1 MAKKTSLLGNLNL
14 KALDTI
20 NKQEENVSSD
30 LILSHF
36 NFEFEMEEKE
46 LNFLKNQTLRLQ
58 STTSKAYTEIGKI
71 LSETRE
77 RLSNKKTGIF
87 EKWFT
92 ELGFSKRTVY
102 NLINRSNYIVQNLHN
117 MIFIESLPIT
127 LSYELTNPMCS
138 EELREK
144 ILNGEIK
151 NFRDFFEKKKILDEK
166 NDEVEVLN
174 FDDIFEN
181 DLRIFKK
188 NFNKFNKVVN
198 ENFEKIS
205 KSQSENI
212 NIFDFN
218 EKSKS
223 VEDYL
228 SLAKE
233 IVKGGL

>member
-1 MAKKTSLLGNLNL
+1 MAKKTNLLGNLNL

-20 NKQEENVSSD
+20 NKQEESVNTD

-36 NFEFEMEEKE
+36 NFEFEMEENE
-46 LNFLKNQTLRLQ
+46 LDFLKNQTIKLQ

-77 RLSNKKTGIF
+77 RLSNNKTGIF

-117 MIFIESLPIT
+117 INFIESLPIS
-127 LSYELTNPMCS
+127 LSYELTNPMCL

-144 ILNGEIK
+144 ILSGEIK
-151 NFRDFFEKKKILDEK
+151 KIQDFFEKKKILDEK
-166 NDEVEVLN
+166 NVEVEVLN

-181 DLRIFKK
+181 DLKIFKK

-205 KSQSENI
+205 KDKKEN
-212 NIFDFN
+212 
-218 EKSKS
+218 
-223 VEDYL
+223 
-228 SLAKE
+228 LAKE
-233 IVKGGL
+233 IEVLNKKIEKLLKEF

>member
-14 KALDTI
+14 KALDNIDKT
-20 NKQEENVSSD
+20 EENVSSD

-181 DLRIFKK
+181 DLKIFKK

-205 KSQSENI
+205 KDKKEN
-212 NIFDFN
+212 
-218 EKSKS
+218 
-223 VEDYL
+223 L
-228 SLAKE
+228 TKE
-233 IVKGGL
+233 IEVLNKKIEKILREFD

>member
-1 MAKKTSLLGNLNL
+1 MAKKTNLLGNLNL

-20 NKQEENVSSD
+20 NKQEESVNTD

-36 NFEFEMEEKE
+36 NFEFEMEENE
-46 LNFLKNQTLRLQ
+46 LDFLKNQTIKLQ

-77 RLSNKKTGIF
+77 RLSNNKTGIF

-117 MIFIESLPIT
+117 INFIESLPIS
-127 LSYELTNPMCS
+127 LSYELTNPMCL

-144 ILNGEIK
+144 ILSGEIK
-151 NFRDFFEKKKILDEK
+151 KIQDFFEKKKILDEK
-166 NDEVEVLN
+166 NVEVEVLN

-181 DLRIFKK
+181 DLKIFKK
-188 NFNKFNKVVN
+188 NFNKFNKIVN

-205 KSQSENI
+205 KDKKEN
-212 NIFDFN
+212 
-218 EKSKS
+218 
-223 VEDYL
+223 L
-228 SLAKE
+228 TKE
-233 IVKGGL
+233 IEFLNKKIEKILKEFN

>member
-1 MAKKTSLLGNLNL
+1 MAKKTNLLGNLNL

-20 NKQEENVSSD
+20 NKQEESVNTD
-30 LILSHF
+30 LIFSHF
-36 NFEFEMEEKE
+36 NFEFEMEENE
-46 LNFLKNQTLRLQ
+46 LDFLKNQTIKLQ

-77 RLSNKKTGIF
+77 RLSNNKTGIF

-117 MIFIESLPIT
+117 INFIESLPIS
-127 LSYELTNPMCS
+127 LSYELTNPMCL

-144 ILNGEIK
+144 ILSGEIK
-151 NFRDFFEKKKILDEK
+151 KIQDFFEKKKILDEK
-166 NDEVEVLN
+166 NVEVEVLN

-181 DLRIFKK
+181 DLKIFKK

-205 KSQSENI
+205 KDKKEN
-212 NIFDFN
+212 
-218 EKSKS
+218 
-223 VEDYL
+223 L
-228 SLAKE
+228 TKE
-233 IVKGGL
+233 IEFLNKKIEKILKEFN

>member
-1 MAKKTSLLGNLNL
+1 MAKKTNLLGNLNL

-20 NKQEENVSSD
+20 NKQEESVNTD

-36 NFEFEMEEKE
+36 NFEFEMEENE
-46 LNFLKNQTLRLQ
+46 LDFLKNQTIKLQ

-77 RLSNKKTGIF
+77 RLSNNKTGIF

-117 MIFIESLPIT
+117 INFIESLPIS
-127 LSYELTNPMCS
+127 LSYELTNPMCL

-144 ILNGEIK
+144 ILSGEIK
-151 NFRDFFEKKKILDEK
+151 KIQDFFEKKKILDEK
-166 NDEVEVLN
+166 NVEVEVLN

-181 DLRIFKK
+181 DLKIFKK

-205 KSQSENI
+205 KDKKEN
-212 NIFDFN
+212 
-218 EKSKS
+218 
-223 VEDYL
+223 L
-228 SLAKE
+228 TKE
-233 IVKGGL
+233 IEVLNRKIEKILKEFN

>member
-1 MAKKTSLLGNLNL
+1 MAKKTNLLGNLNL

-20 NKQEENVSSD
+20 NKQEESVNTD
-30 LILSHF
+30 LIFSHF
-36 NFEFEMEEKE
+36 NFEFEMEENE
-46 LNFLKNQTLRLQ
+46 LDFLKNQTIKLQ

-77 RLSNKKTGIF
+77 RLSNNKTGIF

-117 MIFIESLPIT
+117 INFIESLPIS
-127 LSYELTNPMCS
+127 LSYELTNPMCL

-144 ILNGEIK
+144 ILSGEIK
-151 NFRDFFEKKKILDEK
+151 KIQNFFEKKKILDEK
-166 NDEVEVLN
+166 NVEVEVLN

-181 DLRIFKK
+181 DLKIFKK
-188 NFNKFNKVVN
+188 NFNKFNKIVN

-205 KSQSENI
+205 KDKKEN
-212 NIFDFN
+212 
-218 EKSKS
+218 
-223 VEDYL
+223 L
-228 SLAKE
+228 TKE
-233 IVKGGL
+233 IEVLNKKIEKLLKEFK

>member
-1 MAKKTSLLGNLNL
+1 MAKKTNLLGNLNL

-20 NKQEENVSSD
+20 NKQEESVNTD

-36 NFEFEMEEKE
+36 NFEFEMEENE
-46 LNFLKNQTLRLQ
+46 LDFLKNQTIKLQ

-77 RLSNKKTGIF
+77 RLSNNKTGIF

-117 MIFIESLPIT
+117 INFIESLPIS

-144 ILNGEIK
+144 ILSGEIK
-151 NFRDFFEKKKILDEK
+151 NFRDFFEKKQILDEK
-166 NDEVEVLN
+166 NVEVEVLN

-181 DLRIFKK
+181 DLKIFKK

-205 KSQSENI
+205 KDKKEN
-212 NIFDFN
+212 
-218 EKSKS
+218 
-223 VEDYL
+223 L
-228 SLAKE
+228 TKE
-233 IVKGGL
+233 IEVLNKKIEKLLKEFK

>member
-36 NFEFEMEEKE
+36 NFEFEMEENE
-46 LNFLKNQTLRLQ
+46 LDFLKNQTIKLQ

-77 RLSNKKTGIF
+77 RLSNNKTGIF

-117 MIFIESLPIT
+117 INFIESLPIS
-127 LSYELTNPMCS
+127 LSYELTNPMCL

-144 ILNGEIK
+144 ILSGEIK
-151 NFRDFFEKKKILDEK
+151 KIQDFFEKKKILDEK
-166 NDEVEVLN
+166 NVEVEVLN

-181 DLRIFKK
+181 DLKIFKK
-188 NFNKFNKVVN
+188 NFNKFNKIVN

-205 KSQSENI
+205 KDKKEN
-212 NIFDFN
+212 
-218 EKSKS
+218 
-223 VEDYL
+223 L
-228 SLAKE
+228 TKE
-233 IVKGGL
+233 IEFLNKKIEKILKEFN

>member
-1 MAKKTSLLGNLNL
+1 MAKKTNLLGNLNL

-20 NKQEENVSSD
+20 NKQEESVNTD
-30 LILSHF
+30 LIFSHF
-36 NFEFEMEEKE
+36 NFEFEMEENE
-46 LNFLKNQTLRLQ
+46 LDFLKNQTIKLQ

-77 RLSNKKTGIF
+77 RLSNNKTGIF

-117 MIFIESLPIT
+117 INFIESLPIS
-127 LSYELTNPMCS
+127 LSYELTNPMCL

-144 ILNGEIK
+144 ILSGEIK
-151 NFRDFFEKKKILDEK
+151 KIQDFFEKKKILDEK
-166 NDEVEVLN
+166 NVEVEVLN

-181 DLRIFKK
+181 DLKIFKK
-188 NFNKFNKVVN
+188 NFNKFNKIVN

-205 KSQSENI
+205 KEKKEN
-212 NIFDFN
+212 
-218 EKSKS
+218 
-223 VEDYL
+223 L
-228 SLAKE
+228 TKE
-233 IVKGGL
+233 IEFLNKKIEKILKEFN

>member
-36 NFEFEMEEKE
+36 NFEFEMEANE
-46 LNFLKNQTLRLQ
+46 LDFLKNQTIKLQ

-77 RLSNKKTGIF
+77 RLSNNKTGIF

-117 MIFIESLPIT
+117 IIFIESLPIT

-144 ILNGEIK
+144 ILSGEIK

-166 NDEVEVLN
+166 NVEVEVLN

-181 DLRIFKK
+181 DLKIFKK

-205 KSQSENI
+205 KDKKEN
-212 NIFDFN
+212 
-218 EKSKS
+218 
-223 VEDYL
+223 L
-228 SLAKE
+228 TKE
-233 IVKGGL
+233 IEVLNKKIEKLLKEFK

>member
-20 NKQEENVSSD
+20 NNKEENVNTD

-36 NFEFEMEEKE
+36 NFEFEIEENE
-46 LNFLKNQTLRLQ
+46 LDFLKNQTIKLQ

-77 RLSNKKTGIF
+77 KLSNNKTGIF

-117 MIFIESLPIT
+117 INFIESLPIS
-127 LSYELTNPMCS
+127 LSYELTNPMCL
-138 EELREK
+138 EELRGK

-151 NFRDFFEKKKILDEK
+151 KIKDFYEKKKKLDEK
-166 NDEVEVLN
+166 NVEVEVLN

-181 DLRIFKK
+181 DLKIFKK

-205 KSQSENI
+205 KDKKEN
-212 NIFDFN
+212 
-218 EKSKS
+218 
-223 VEDYL
+223 L
-228 SLAKE
+228 TKE
-233 IVKGGL
+233 IEVLNKKIEKLLKEFK

>member
-1 MAKKTSLLGNLNL
+1 MAKKTNLLGNLNL

-20 NKQEENVSSD
+20 NKQEESVNTD

-36 NFEFEMEEKE
+36 NFEFEMEENE
-46 LNFLKNQTLRLQ
+46 LDFLKNQTIKLQ

-77 RLSNKKTGIF
+77 RLSNNKTGIF

-117 MIFIESLPIT
+117 INFIESLPIS
-127 LSYELTNPMCS
+127 LSYELTNPMCL

-144 ILNGEIK
+144 ILSGEIK
-151 NFRDFFEKKKILDEK
+151 KIQDFFEKKKILDEK
-166 NDEVEVLN
+166 NVEVEVLN

-181 DLRIFKK
+181 DLKIFKK

-205 KSQSENI
+205 KDKKEN
-212 NIFDFN
+212 
-218 EKSKS
+218 
-223 VEDYL
+223 L
-228 SLAKE
+228 TKE
-233 IVKGGL
+233 IEVLNKKMEKLLKEFK

>member
-20 NKQEENVSSD
+20 NKQEENVSND

-138 EELREK
+138 EEIREK

-181 DLRIFKK
+181 DLKIFKK

-205 KSQSENI
+205 KDKKEN
-212 NIFDFN
+212 
-218 EKSKS
+218 
-223 VEDYL
+223 L
-228 SLAKE
+228 TKE
-233 IVKGGL
+233 IEVLNRKIEKILKEFN

>member
-1 MAKKTSLLGNLNL
+1 MAKKTNLLGNLNL

-20 NKQEENVSSD
+20 NKQEESVNTD

-36 NFEFEMEEKE
+36 NFEFEMEENE
-46 LNFLKNQTLRLQ
+46 LDFLKNQTIKLQ

-77 RLSNKKTGIF
+77 RLSNNKTGIF

-117 MIFIESLPIT
+117 INFIESLPIS
-127 LSYELTNPMCS
+127 LSYELTNPMCL

-144 ILNGEIK
+144 ILSGEIK
-151 NFRDFFEKKKILDEK
+151 KIQDFFEKKKILDEK
-166 NDEVEVLN
+166 NVEVEVLN

-181 DLRIFKK
+181 DLKIFKK

-205 KSQSENI
+205 KDKKEN
-212 NIFDFN
+212 
-218 EKSKS
+218 
-223 VEDYL
+223 L
-228 SLAKE
+228 TKE
-233 IVKGGL
+233 IEVLNKKIEKLLKEFK

>member
-1 MAKKTSLLGNLNL
+1 MAKKTNLLGNLNL

-20 NKQEENVSSD
+20 NKQEESVNTD
-30 LILSHF
+30 LIFSHF
-36 NFEFEMEEKE
+36 NFEFEMEENE
-46 LNFLKNQTLRLQ
+46 LDFLKNQTIKLQ

-77 RLSNKKTGIF
+77 RLSNNKTGIF

-117 MIFIESLPIT
+117 INFIESLPIS
-127 LSYELTNPMCS
+127 LSYELTNPMCL

-144 ILNGEIK
+144 ILSGEIK
-151 NFRDFFEKKKILDEK
+151 KIQDFFEKKKILDEK
-166 NDEVEVLN
+166 NVEVEVLN

-181 DLRIFKK
+181 DLKIFKK
-188 NFNKFNKVVN
+188 NFNKFNKIVN

-205 KSQSENI
+205 KDKKEN
-212 NIFDFN
+212 
-218 EKSKS
+218 
-223 VEDYL
+223 L
-228 SLAKE
+228 TKE
-233 IVKGGL
+233 IEFLNKKIEKILKEFN

>member
-1 MAKKTSLLGNLNL
+1 MAKKTNLLGNLNL

-20 NKQEENVSSD
+20 NKQEESVNTD

-36 NFEFEMEEKE
+36 NFEFEMEENE
-46 LNFLKNQTLRLQ
+46 LDFLKNQTIKLQ

-77 RLSNKKTGIF
+77 RLSNNKTGIF

-117 MIFIESLPIT
+117 INFIESLPIS
-127 LSYELTNPMCS
+127 LSYELTNPMCL

-144 ILNGEIK
+144 ILSGEIK
-151 NFRDFFEKKKILDEK
+151 KIQDFFEKKKILDEK
-166 NDEVEVLN
+166 NVEVEVLN

-181 DLRIFKK
+181 DLKIFKK

-205 KSQSENI
+205 KDKKEN
-212 NIFDFN
+212 
-218 EKSKS
+218 
-223 VEDYL
+223 L
-228 SLAKE
+228 TKE
-233 IVKGGL
+233 IEVLNKKIEKLLKEF

>member
-1 MAKKTSLLGNLNL
+1 MNDVNS
-14 KALDTI
+14 
-20 NKQEENVSSD
+20 
-30 LILSHF
+30 LSHTSWNCKYHIVF
-36 NFEFEMEEKE
+36 TPKYRSKIFYGQN
-46 LNFLKNQTLRLQ
+46 RL
-58 STTSKAYTEIGKI
+58 EIGKI

-77 RLSNKKTGIF
+77 RFSNKNTGIF

-92 ELGFSKRTVY
+92 ELVFSKRTVY
-102 NLINRSNYIVQNLHN
+102 NLLNRSNYIVQNLHN

-138 EELREK
+138 EEIREK

-205 KSQSENI
+205 KDKKEN
-212 NIFDFN
+212 
-218 EKSKS
+218 
-223 VEDYL
+223 L
-228 SLAKE
+228 TKE
-233 IVKGGL
+233 IEVLNRKIEKILKEFN